1 MPNNDHYE
9 DNVSNFMVIPYFTG
23 DRGRDGFERPL
34 TQPSNPPVVPYLC
47 PAITVMTG
55 GIPGPAVF
63 MPGEDLEVAVTVAN
77 YGGGT
82 MNAAA
87 NVAVFWSDPTTG
99 FTKTTLLGQAPV
111 IVPTKGGIETSPVI
125 KGKIPVSAPK
135 HICLLARVTAP
146 GDYITKTTI
155 EPANDRH
162 WAQLNLNAITV
173 AADQTFQFTFWAGN
187 PFNKTEVF
195 ELIARPVNERTIH
208 ILGKQLGVRPTIV
221 DNLEIRLASIQ
232 KDYLRDAGEKSG
244 ERLTLELKPNSR
256 QAIHLL
262 GKISGRMEKGSF
274 TLVEIL
280 QNSRGYNEATMGSI
294 GIIVK
299 SENSC

>member
-1 MPNNDHYE
+1 MPNNEHYE

-23 DRGRDGFERPL
+23 DRGRDGIERPL
-34 TQPSNPPVVPYLC
+34 STPSNPPVVPYLC

-63 MPGEDLEVAVTVAN
+63 MPGEDLEVAVTVSN

-82 MNAAA
+82 MNAPA

-111 IVPTKGGIETSPVI
+111 VVPTKGGIETSPII
-125 KGKIPVSAPK
+125 KGKIPVLAPK

-173 AADQTFQFTFWAGN
+173 ATDQTFQFTFWAGN
-187 PFNKTEVF
+187 PFKETEVF
-195 ELIARPVNERTIH
+195 ELVARPVNERTVH
-208 ILGKQLGVRPTIV
+208 ILARQLGIQPTIV
-221 DNLEIRLASIQ
+221 DNLDIQLATIHE
-232 KDYLRDAGEKSG
+232 DYLQGARENNGG
-244 ERLTLELKPNSR
+244 RLTLELKPNSR
-256 QAIHLL
+256 QAIHLV
-262 GKISGRMEKGSF
+262 GKVDGRLEKGCF
-274 TLVEIL
+274 TVVEVL
-280 QNSRGYNEATMGSI
+280 QNSRGYNEATIGSI

-299 SENSC
+299 PENTC

>member
-1 MPNNDHYE
+1 MSNNEHYE

-23 DRGRDGFERPL
+23 DRGRDGIERPL
-34 TQPSNPPVVPYLC
+34 SQPSNPPVVPYLC
-47 PAITVMTG
+47 SAIAVMTG

-99 FTKTTLLGQAPV
+99 FTKPTLLGQTPV
-111 IVPTKGGIETSPVI
+111 IVPTKGGMETTPII
-125 KGKIPVSAPK
+125 KGKIPVLVPK

-187 PFNKTEVF
+187 PFKKTEVF
-195 ELIARPVNERTIH
+195 ELVARPVNEHTVH
-208 ILGKQLGVRPTIV
+208 IFAKQLGIQPTII
-221 DNLEIRLASIQ
+221 DNLDIQLAAIRS
-232 KDYLRDAGEKSG
+232 DYLRADQ
-244 ERLTLELKPNSR
+244 ERNSARITLELKPNSR
-256 QAIHLL
+256 QPIHLI
-262 GKISGRMEKGSF
+262 GKVPGRIEKESF
-274 TLVEIL
+274 TLVEVL
-280 QNSRGYNEATMGSI
+280 QNIRGDNEAIIGSI

-299 SENSC
+299 PEKTC